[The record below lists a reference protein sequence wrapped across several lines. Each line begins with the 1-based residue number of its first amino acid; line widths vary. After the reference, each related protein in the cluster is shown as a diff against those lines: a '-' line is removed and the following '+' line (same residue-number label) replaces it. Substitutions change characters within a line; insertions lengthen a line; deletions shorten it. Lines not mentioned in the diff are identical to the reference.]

1 MEVFVRDMGSSTILP
16 IAVPATASVAQL
28 KALIYASQRKIHVEH
43 QRLSFGDCILE
54 DGRSLSDYN
63 ISHESTV
70 ILRYGPKFPFTLRA
84 PPISSADDFELP
96 ADNAECCASVSTA
109 LGGSQSINEK
119 PFRPSDRTFLTHRCF
134 LPSSPYAPVVLRLSE
149 TCDVPCIT
157 FIRSCRTRPSKTC
170 VISQ

>member
-119 PFRPSDRTFLTHRCF
+119 PF
-134 LPSSPYAPVVLRLSE
+134 SP
-149 TCDVPCIT
+149 
-157 FIRSCRTRPSKTC
+157 IRSYVPNAQVLPPLQPIRPRVVAS
-170 VISQ
+170 VRNV